1 MPGGWGGAQ
10 YRGPPKAKGGGGE
23 GGEGWGCACGWQRL
37 LALPSCDVTRGC
49 CGTLG
54 AAV

>member
-23 GGEGWGCACGWQRL
+23 GGEGWGPL
-37 LALPSCDVTRGC
+37 CDTRGHVTQC
-49 CGTLG
+49 DLRDPL
-54 AAV
+54 V